1 MHLSPYLAMFVNP
14 PIILFMYTTI
24 NLFIYCFGGNHEV
37 RHEFYRRDPAAGEV
51 LRGDGGEGEGHGMS
65 EGLGREGL
73 HRHRHVGR
81 YAALT
86 PRAVTNRELQVVP
99 GEKKKKRKS
108 EEKKNGT
115 SRSFNLYFHVIS

>member
-99 GEKKKKRKS
+99 GEKKKKKGKVRRRRMVRR
-108 EEKKNGT
+108 EVLIYT
-115 SRSFNLYFHVIS
+115 FM